1 MDPVPNTPQAP
12 SPEETISLFEG
23 ILQSSPDDQ
32 MALEA
37 LAAAYQQAGNELRA
51 RSTLLRLA
59 NVILVR
65 RDAAGAANAIEML
78 RPLAQSD
85 FDALESMTAL
95 EALVKGQAVPG
106 SAPGAQAPGFKFRRG
121 AAAAASAAPASGPP
135 SGIALNKQIL
145 KREMQLAWDLLEAT
159 EINQDEYSQLLDDV
173 TQQINGANNNRTIS
187 LLHSIVD
194 RNIPGFDHIMEF
206 IKKHG
211 NCPYISLAS
220 FDTQKCDLHGV
231 PPNYLIRQG
240 ALPFDSIDGEL
251 LVAILNPTDTT
262 LQEDLR
268 KYLGVPCHFYFVSPE
283 EYDLALV
290 KTNLSGS

>member
-1 MDPVPNTPQAP
+1 MDPVPNTPSAP

-106 SAPGAQAPGFKFRRG
+106 SVPGAKAPGFKFRRG
-121 AAAAASAAPASGPP
+121 AAAAPAVPSSEPP

-145 KREMQLAWDLLEAT
+145 KREMQLAWDLLEAG

-194 RNIPGFDHIMEF
+194 RNIPGYDHIMEF
-206 IKKHG
+206 VKKRG
-211 NCPYISLAS
+211 NCPYISLSS
-220 FDTQKCDLHGV
+220 FDPQKCDLHGV
-231 PPNYLIRQG
+231 PPNYLLRQG

-251 LVAILNPTDTT
+251 LIAVLNPGDSA

-268 KYLGVPCHFYFVSPE
+268 KYFGVPCHFYFVSPE

-290 KTNLSGS
+290 KANLSGS